1 MTLTLWF
8 FKTYDLNQISKSE
21 DMHFAEKKEKL
32 LILSDLNGLQNA
44 AWISYYTSFLK
55 EKFEIE
61 ILDSCVLAEIDS
73 NVSKEKIHKQ
83 MISFGI
89 EKAVLNLLKREE
101 KPKHILGFSIGGTI
115 GWKANSSD
123 LNLKSLFAVSA
134 TRIRFETQKPK
145 GILKTFFGEND
156 AFKPDLNWFK
166 EMEIDHFEIPEETHE
181 FYKKKEF
188 ATQICTLILT
198 TLENESKII

>member
-1 MTLTLWF
+1 
-8 FKTYDLNQISKSE
+8 
-21 DMHFAEKKEKL
+21 
-32 LILSDLNGLQNA
+32 
-44 AWISYYTSFLK
+44 
-55 EKFEIE
+55 
-61 ILDSCVLAEIDS
+61 
-73 NVSKEKIHKQ
+73 
-83 MISFGI
+83 
-89 EKAVLNLLKREE
+89 
-101 KPKHILGFSIGGTI
+101 HILGFSIGGTI
-115 GWKANSSD
+115 GWKTNSSG

-198 TLENESKII
+198 TLENEN

>member
-1 MTLTLWF
+1 
-8 FKTYDLNQISKSE
+8 
-21 DMHFAEKKEKL
+21 MHFAEKKEKL
-32 LILSDLNGLQNA
+32 LILSDLNGLKNA
-44 AWISYYTSFLK
+44 YWISYYTSFLK

-115 GWKANSSD
+115 GWKANSSG

-145 GILKTFFGEND
+145 GILKTFFGEKD

-166 EMEIDHFEIPEETHE
+166 KMKIDHFEIPEETHE

-198 TLENESKII
+198 ILENEN